1 MGSFRNGDGTPP
13 SDNGGIPDLPPEWGV
28 VLIPDDPAEL
38 DRESS
43 QLRREQRRSV
53 RRAKWR
59 RRFGL
64 PPKVGHD
71 DDNPPVG
78 TPLLIMAIAIVAA
91 LTSLF
96 AITLSTR
103 TNSGTN
109 TPPTPAAPAVTPQM
123 IDLSL
128 PDATGREHSLLAPKH
143 PEVILIL
150 DGFANPESLITDTA
164 NSAPKGARVVVIDT
178 TAPQIPAGVTTAIAL
193 ADRQQ
198 VLLST
203 FGGGADHHK
212 TPAGQVTALLVDSA
226 GTVTN
231 VVNHA
236 NGIDAFRED
245 LLALN

>member
-13 SDNGGIPDLPPEWGV
+13 SDNGGVPDLPPEWGV

-128 PDATGREHSLLAPKH
+128 PDADGHEHSLLFPKH

-150 DGFANPESLITDTA
+150 DGFTSSDSLIKDTA
-164 NSAPKGARVVVIDT
+164 DNAPTGARVVVVDT
-178 TAPQIPAGVTTAIAL
+178 TLPVVPIGVSAL
-193 ADRQQ
+193 NLIDKQQ

-203 FGGGADHHK
+203 YGGGPDHHK

-226 GTVTN
+226 GTVTR

-236 NGIDAFRED
+236 NGVD
-245 LLALN
+245 LFKADLQALK

>member
-13 SDNGGIPDLPPEWGV
+13 PDNGGIPDLPPEWGV
-28 VLIPDDPAEL
+28 VLIPDDPSEL

-43 QLRREQRRSV
+43 QFRREQRRSV
-53 RRAKWR
+53 RRARWR

-64 PPKVGHD
+64 PAKVGHD

-109 TPPTPAAPAVTPQM
+109 TPPAPAAPVTPQM

-128 PDATGREHSLLAPKH
+128 PDAAGHEVSLLTPKK
-143 PEVILIL
+143 PEVILVL
-150 DGFANPESLITDTA
+150 DGYASAEPLITDTA
-164 NSAPKGARVVVIDT
+164 NNAPKGARLVIVDV
-178 TAPQIPAGVTTAIAL
+178 TAPPVPAGVSATAL
-193 ADRQQ
+193 ADSQQ

-203 FGGGADHHK
+203 YGGGADHHK
-212 TPAGQVTALLVDSA
+212 PLGGQVTALLVDSS
-226 GTVTN
+226 GNVTR
-231 VVNHA
+231 VVSHA
-236 NGIDAFRED
+236 NGVDAFKTD
-245 LLALN
+245 LQTLK